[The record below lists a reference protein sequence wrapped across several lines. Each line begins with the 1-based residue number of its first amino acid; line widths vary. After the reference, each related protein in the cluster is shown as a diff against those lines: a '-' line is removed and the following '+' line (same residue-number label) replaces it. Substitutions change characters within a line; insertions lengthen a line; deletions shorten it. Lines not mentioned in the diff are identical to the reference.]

1 MQKAIENYIDI
12 QSKLGTALD
21 EIEDEIDRVEK
32 TAIREER
39 KKQYIEWRN
48 KNKRR

>member
-1 MQKAIENYIDI
+1 MQKAIEDFIDI

-21 EIEDEIDRVEK
+21 NIEDEIDKVGK
-32 TAIREER
+32 TAIRKER
-39 KKQYIEWRN
+39 EKQYIEWRN